1 MAVND
6 DWEQMAS
13 TPAISG
19 IDDRGRLV
27 VQGELEFTCPECGTE
42 LGVRITL
49 PLTSA
54 QGGES
59 DGQT

>member
-6 DWEQMAS
+6 DWEQMAC
-13 TPAISG
+13 TPAITG

-27 VQGELEFTCPECGTE
+27 VQGEMEFTCPECGTE
-42 LGVRITL
+42 FEVQVTL
-49 PLTSA
+49 PLTST